1 MEDLKIQLLSAAVD
15 QLLEWCSATYI
26 RLRGSSSS
34 LLLILATCEKRELS
48 HRPFKFPQ
56 RASTV
61 LKYMRLWKHFLFYV
75 IRTSS
80 IDEGLRDKLY
90 GIQYLPD
97 QLRTI
102 QELLLLSDEL
112 TLADVPPNPIFDE
125 GPAHGTS
132 SGDAGVDVGE
142 MDSSDIEELLEERIG
157 EGEQDEDDDDA
168 IERDEVEG
176 MDGSK
181 SGLLDRSAVSIAMP
195 HGSENQE
202 RSLKWTR
209 FVEKVMQLSIAFI
222 TQYFPLGDDLHSPLV
237 HFADVLGISIQTGRF
252 NEPYSYTS
260 HVAALLWTIRLL
272 MMEYALPSHDYISL
286 GWASHATYEN
296 IAERLKWVHDE
307 YLTRGSFHPT
317 SRLIQVLA
325 FGKATINST
334 GRPPMT
340 VWDTDYERLQVKD
353 IWLRLRPFKDFVRDG
368 ITLTERVL
376 KEELF
381 FGHEPCRID
390 LNGVRDVMSNTDPSY
405 SFLECCETSAVDGRK
420 YMLDLMK
427 RLDPSKTLIKD
438 DGRWDLHRARAYLNA
453 KKRFLKLLMVGN
465 DPPSPQ
471 IIAKQ
476 TLEAY

>member
-1 MEDLKIQLLSAAVD
+1 VEDLKIQLLSAAVD

-237 HFADVLGISIQTGRF
+237 HFADVLGISI
-252 NEPYSYTS
+252 
-260 HVAALLWTIRLL
+260 
-272 MMEYALPSHDYISL
+272 
-286 GWASHATYEN
+286 
-296 IAERLKWVHDE
+296 
-307 YLTRGSFHPT
+307 
-317 SRLIQVLA
+317 
-325 FGKATINST
+325 
-334 GRPPMT
+334 
-340 VWDTDYERLQVKD
+340 
-353 IWLRLRPFKDFVRDG
+353 
-368 ITLTERVL
+368 
-376 KEELF
+376 
-381 FGHEPCRID
+381 
-390 LNGVRDVMSNTDPSY
+390 
-405 SFLECCETSAVDGRK
+405 
-420 YMLDLMK
+420 
-427 RLDPSKTLIKD
+427 
-438 DGRWDLHRARAYLNA
+438 
-453 KKRFLKLLMVGN
+453 
-465 DPPSPQ
+465 
-471 IIAKQ
+471 
-476 TLEAY
+476 